1 MRRRVNQ
8 RRAPAFL
15 SATCTLL
22 LLAACAAVQRPAQP
36 PTPALPSPTAQDS
49 PIEASATAEP
59 TGDATVYSAI
69 ACAPPADPSPSMT
82 EGPYFKAGS
91 PERASLLEASTPG
104 ETLWL
109 SGYVV
114 STTCRPIA
122 GARLDFWQTDGNGT
136 YDNAGYG
143 LRGHQFTD
151 PAGRY
156 ELTTVIPGIYPGRTA
171 HIHVKVDAPDGTALT
186 TQLFFPGSANDTDRI
201 FDERLLI
208 DLHPA
213 TEGWIGRFDFVLA
226 SE

>member
-1 MRRRVNQ
+1 MRRRVSQ
-8 RRAPAFL
+8 RRGPALL

-22 LLAACAAVQRPAQP
+22 LLAACAPAHRSSQP
-36 PTPALPSPTAQDS
+36 SVEALPSPTVRDS

-59 TGDATVYSAI
+59 PRDAMDNSAI
-69 ACAPPADPSPSMT
+69 ACAPPAEPSPAMT

-91 PERASLLEASTPG
+91 PERASLLEPSTPG
-104 ETLWL
+104 ETLLL
-109 SGYVV
+109 SGYVM

-136 YDNAGYG
+136 YDNSGYG

-151 PAGRY
+151 STGRY
-156 ELTTVIPGIYPGRTA
+156 ELTTVLPGLYPGRTA

-208 DLHPA
+208 DLQPA
-213 TEGWIGRFDFVLA
+213 PEGWIGRFDFVLA